1 MKELTNEKIE
11 KEMLQEAEY
20 SCNFTKSMA
29 TDLTMKAIKNLDV
42 LYTIFG
48 EKTDFLNK
56 VVEFDES
63 IDYDKMQYVFTKNE
77 LEEGIEVTEE
87 LIIRNPIMCANV
99 ILDTVLLKETGKN
112 FDYQNLIKL
121 LKRFNWE
128 CSLGY
133 VGIKDDGEYLL
144 ESLKEYLIEDTGT
157 NDLLILLFQFI
168 KRTLQDD
175 VVSKYISDTLGGE
188 ENRISMSEDIK

>member
-1 MKELTNEKIE
+1 MKELTKAQIE
-11 KEMLQEAEY
+11 KEILQEAEY
-20 SCNFTKSMA
+20 SCNLTKSMA
-29 TDLTMKAIKNLDV
+29 TDLTMKPIKNLDV

-63 IDYDKMQYVFTKNE
+63 VDYDEMKYIFTKNE
-77 LEEGIEVTEE
+77 LQEAMEVTEE
-87 LIIRNPIMCANV
+87 LIVQNPIMCANV
-99 ILDTVLLKETGKN
+99 ILDTVLFKETGKN

-128 CSLGY
+128 CSLEYLGT
-133 VGIKDDGEYLL
+133 KYLL
-144 ESLKEYLIEDTGT
+144 ESLKKYLIEDTGT

>member
-1 MKELTNEKIE
+1 MKEFTNEQIE
-11 KEMLQEAEY
+11 KEILQEAEY

-29 TDLTMKAIKNLDV
+29 TDLTMKPIKNLDV

-48 EKTDFLNK
+48 EKTDYLNK

-63 IDYDKMQYVFTKNE
+63 IDYDKMQYIFTKNE

-87 LIIRNPIMCANV
+87 LIVRNPIMCANV
-99 ILDTVLLKETGKN
+99 ILDTVLFKETGKD

-128 CSLGY
+128 CPLNY

-144 ESLKEYLIEDTGT
+144 ESLKKYLIEDTGT

-168 KRTLQDD
+168 KRALQDD
-175 VVSKYISDTLGGE
+175 VVSRYISDTLGGE
-188 ENRISMSEDIK
+188 ENRISMSENIK

>member
-1 MKELTNEKIE
+1 MKYI
-11 KEMLQEAEY
+11 
-20 SCNFTKSMA
+20 
-29 TDLTMKAIKNLDV
+29 
-42 LYTIFG
+42 
-48 EKTDFLNK
+48 
-56 VVEFDES
+56 
-63 IDYDKMQYVFTKNE
+63 FTKNE
-77 LEEGIEVTEE
+77 LEEGIEVAEE

-99 ILDTVLLKETGKN
+99 ILDTVLFKETGKN

-144 ESLKEYLIEDTGT
+144 ESLKKYLIEDTGT

-168 KRTLQDD
+168 KRALQDE

>member
-1 MKELTNEKIE
+1 MKEFTNEQIE
-11 KEMLQEAEY
+11 QMLQEVEY
-20 SCNFTKSMA
+20 NSNLTKSMA
-29 TDLTMKAIKNLDV
+29 TDLTMKPIKNLDV

-48 EKTDFLNK
+48 EKTDYLNK

-63 IDYDKMQYVFTKNE
+63 VDYEKMEYIFTKNE
-77 LEEGIEVTEE
+77 LQEGIEVTEE
-87 LIIRNPIMCANV
+87 LIVRNPIMCANV
-99 ILDTVLLKETGKN
+99 ILDTVLFKETGKN

-144 ESLKEYLIEDTGT
+144 ESLKKYLIEDTGT

-168 KRTLQDD
+168 KRALQDD

>member
-1 MKELTNEKIE
+1 MKELTKAQIE
-11 KEMLQEAEY
+11 KEILQEAEY

-29 TDLTMKAIKNLDV
+29 TDLTMKPIKNLDV

-63 IDYDKMQYVFTKNE
+63 VDYDEVKYIFTKDE
-77 LEEGIEVTEE
+77 LEEGIEVTED
-87 LIIRNPIMCANV
+87 LIVRNPIMCANV
-99 ILDTVLLKETGKN
+99 ILDTVLFKETGKN

-121 LKRFNWE
+121 LKRFNCE

-144 ESLKEYLIEDTGT
+144 ESLKKYLTEYTGT

-168 KRTLQDD
+168 KRALQDD

>member
-1 MKELTNEKIE
+1 MKEFTKAQIE

-29 TDLTMKAIKNLDV
+29 TDLTMKPIKNLDV

-63 IDYDKMQYVFTKNE
+63 VDYEKMQYVFTKNE
-77 LEEGIEVTEE
+77 LEEGIEVAEE
-87 LIIRNPIMCANV
+87 LIVQNPIMCANV
-99 ILDTVLLKETGKN
+99 ILDTVLFKETGKN

-121 LKRFNWE
+121 LIIFNKE

-133 VGIKDDGEYLL
+133 VGIRFLL
-144 ESLKEYLIEDTGT
+144 ESLKKYLIEDTGT

-168 KRTLQDD
+168 KRALQDD
-175 VVSKYISDTLGGE
+175 VVSRYISDTLGGE
-188 ENRISMSEDIK
+188 ENRISMSKDIK

>member
-1 MKELTNEKIE
+1 MKEFTNEQIE
-11 KEMLQEAEY
+11 KEILQEVEY
-20 SCNFTKSMA
+20 SCNLTKSMA
-29 TDLTMKAIKNLDV
+29 TDLTMKPIKNLDV

-56 VVEFDES
+56 VIEFDES
-63 IDYDKMQYVFTKNE
+63 VDYDKMQYIFTKNE
-77 LEEGIEVTEE
+77 LEEGIEVAEE
-87 LIIRNPIMCANV
+87 LIVQNPIMCANV
-99 ILDTVLLKETGKN
+99 ILDTVLFKETGKN

-144 ESLKEYLIEDTGT
+144 ESLKKYLIEDTGT

-168 KRTLQDD
+168 KRALQDD

-188 ENRISMSEDIK
+188 QNRISMSEDIK

>member
-1 MKELTNEKIE
+1 MKELTKAQIE
-11 KEMLQEAEY
+11 KEILQEAEY
-20 SCNFTKSMA
+20 NSNLTKSMA
-29 TDLTMKAIKNLDV
+29 TDLTMKPIKNLDV

-48 EKTDFLNK
+48 EKTDYLNK

-77 LEEGIEVTEE
+77 LEEGIEAAEE
-87 LIIRNPIMCANV
+87 LIVRNPIMCANV
-99 ILDTVLLKETGKN
+99 ILDTVLFKETGKN

-144 ESLKEYLIEDTGT
+144 ESLKKYLIGDTGT

>member
-1 MKELTNEKIE
+1 MKELTKAQIE
-11 KEMLQEAEY
+11 KEILQEAEY
-20 SCNFTKSMA
+20 SCNLTKSMA
-29 TDLTMKAIKNLDV
+29 TDLTMKPIKNLDV

-63 IDYDKMQYVFTKNE
+63 VDYDEMKYIFTKNE

-87 LIIRNPIMCANV
+87 LIVRNPIMCANV
-99 ILDTVLLKETGKN
+99 ILDTVLFKETGKN

-128 CSLGY
+128 CSLEYLGT
-133 VGIKDDGEYLL
+133 KYLL
-144 ESLKEYLIEDTGT
+144 ESLKKYLIEDTGT

>member
-1 MKELTNEKIE
+1 MKEFTKAQIE

-20 SCNFTKSMA
+20 SCNLTKSMA
-29 TDLTMKAIKNLDV
+29 TDLTMKPIKNLDV

-48 EKTDFLNK
+48 EKTDFLNNL
-56 VVEFDES
+56 VEFDES
-63 IDYDKMQYVFTKNE
+63 VDYGKMEYIFTKYE
-77 LEEGIEVTEE
+77 LQEAIEVAEE
-87 LIIRNPIMCANV
+87 LIVRNPIMCANV
-99 ILDTVLLKETGKN
+99 ILDTVLFKETGKN

-144 ESLKEYLIEDTGT
+144 ESLKTYLIKDTGA

-168 KRTLQDD
+168 KRALQDD

>member
-1 MKELTNEKIE
+1 MKEFTNEQIE

-29 TDLTMKAIKNLDV
+29 TDLTMKPIKNLDV
-42 LYTIFG
+42 LCTIFG

-63 IDYDKMQYVFTKNE
+63 VDYDKMQYVFTKNE
-77 LEEGIEVTEE
+77 LEEGIEVAEE
-87 LIIRNPIMCANV
+87 LIVRNPIMCANV
-99 ILDTVLLKETGKN
+99 ILDTVLFKETGKN

-128 CSLGY
+128 CSLEYLGT
-133 VGIKDDGEYLL
+133 KYLL
-144 ESLKEYLIEDTGT
+144 ESLKKYLIEDTGT

-168 KRTLQDD
+168 KRALQDD

>member
-1 MKELTNEKIE
+1 MKELTKVQIE
-11 KEMLQEAEY
+11 KEILQEAEY

-29 TDLTMKAIKNLDV
+29 TDLTMKPIKNLDV

-48 EKTDFLNK
+48 EKTDYLNK

-63 IDYDKMQYVFTKNE
+63 INYDKMECVFTKDE
-77 LEEGIEVTEE
+77 LQEVLEITEE
-87 LIIRNPIMCANV
+87 LILRNPIMCANV
-99 ILDTVLLKETGKN
+99 ILDTVLFKETGKN

-121 LKRFNWE
+121 LKIFNWE
-128 CSLGY
+128 CSLNY
-133 VGIKDDGEYLL
+133 VDIKDDGEYLL
-144 ESLKEYLIEDTGT
+144 ESLKKYLIEDTRING
-157 NDLLILLFQFI
+157 LLILLFQFI

>member
-1 MKELTNEKIE
+1 MKKFTNEQIE
-11 KEMLQEAEY
+11 KEILQEAEY

-29 TDLTMKAIKNLDV
+29 NDLTMKPIKNLDV

-48 EKTDFLNK
+48 EKTDYLNK

-63 IDYDKMQYVFTKNE
+63 VDYDKMQYVFTKDE
-77 LEEGIEVTEE
+77 LQEVSEFTED
-87 LIIRNPIMCANV
+87 LIVQNPIMCANV
-99 ILDTVLLKETGKN
+99 ILDTVLFKETGKN

-144 ESLKEYLIEDTGT
+144 ESLKKYLIEDTRING
-157 NDLLILLFQFI
+157 LLILLFQFI

>member
-1 MKELTNEKIE
+1 MKEFTNEQIE
-11 KEMLQEAEY
+11 KEILQEAEY
-20 SCNFTKSMA
+20 SCNLTKSMA
-29 TDLTMKAIKNLDV
+29 TDLTMKPIKNLDV

-63 IDYDKMQYVFTKNE
+63 VDYDEMKYIFTKNE
-77 LEEGIEVTEE
+77 LEEGIEVTED
-87 LIIRNPIMCANV
+87 LIVRNPIMCANV
-99 ILDTVLLKETGKN
+99 ILDTVLFKETGKN

-144 ESLKEYLIEDTGT
+144 ESLKKYLIEDTGT

>member
-1 MKELTNEKIE
+1 MKEFTNEK
-11 KEMLQEAEY
+11 MLQEAEY
-20 SCNFTKSMA
+20 NSNFTKSMA
-29 TDLTMKAIKNLDV
+29 TDLTMKPIKNLDV

-63 IDYDKMQYVFTKNE
+63 IDYDKMQYIFTKNE
-77 LEEGIEVTEE
+77 LEEGIEVAEE
-87 LIIRNPIMCANV
+87 LIVQNPIMCANV
-99 ILDTVLLKETGKN
+99 ILDTVLFKETGKN

-144 ESLKEYLIEDTGT
+144 ESLKKYLIEDTGT

-168 KRTLQDD
+168 KRALQDEI
-175 VVSKYISDTLGGE
+175 VSKYISDTLGGE

>member
-1 MKELTNEKIE
+1 MKEFTNEQIE
-11 KEMLQEAEY
+11 KEILQEVEY
-20 SCNFTKSMA
+20 SCNLTKSMA
-29 TDLTMKAIKNLDV
+29 TDLTMKPIKNLDV

-48 EKTDFLNK
+48 EKTDYLNK

-63 IDYDKMQYVFTKNE
+63 INYDKMECVFTKDE
-77 LEEGIEVTEE
+77 LQEVLEITED
-87 LIIRNPIMCANV
+87 LILRNPIMCSNV
-99 ILDTVLLKETGKN
+99 ILDTVLFKETGKN

-121 LKRFNWE
+121 LKIFNWE

-144 ESLKEYLIEDTGT
+144 ESLKTYLIEDTRING
-157 NDLLILLFQFI
+157 LLILLFQFI

-175 VVSKYISDTLGGE
+175 IVSKYISDTLGGE

>member
-1 MKELTNEKIE
+1 MKELTKAQIE
-11 KEMLQEAEY
+11 KEILQEAEY

-29 TDLTMKAIKNLDV
+29 TDLTMKPIKNLDV

-63 IDYDKMQYVFTKNE
+63 VDYEKMQYVFTKNE
-77 LEEGIEVTEE
+77 LEEGIEVAEE

-99 ILDTVLLKETGKN
+99 ILDTVLFKETGKN

-128 CSLGY
+128 CSLEYLGT
-133 VGIKDDGEYLL
+133 KYLL
-144 ESLKEYLIEDTGT
+144 ESLKKYLIEDTGT

-168 KRTLQDD
+168 KRALQDD

>member
-1 MKELTNEKIE
+1 MKEFTNEQIE
-11 KEMLQEAEY
+11 KEILQEVEY
-20 SCNFTKSMA
+20 SCNLTKSMA
-29 TDLTMKAIKNLDV
+29 TDLTMKPIKNLDV

-48 EKTDFLNK
+48 EKTDYLNK
-56 VVEFDES
+56 IIEFDES
-63 IDYDKMQYVFTKNE
+63 IGYDKMEYIFTKNE
-77 LEEGIEVTEE
+77 LQEGIEVTEE

-99 ILDTVLLKETGKN
+99 ILDTVLFKETGKN

-121 LKRFNWE
+121 LKRFNRE

-144 ESLKEYLIEDTGT
+144 ESLKKYLIEDTGT

-168 KRTLQDD
+168 KRALQDE